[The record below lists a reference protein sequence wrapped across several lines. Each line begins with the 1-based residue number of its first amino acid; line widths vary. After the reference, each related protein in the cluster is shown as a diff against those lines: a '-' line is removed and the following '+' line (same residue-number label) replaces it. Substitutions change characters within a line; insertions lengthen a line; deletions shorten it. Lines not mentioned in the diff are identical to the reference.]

1 MHLVYENTK
10 EEIIAIKKTPVH
22 RPPHL
27 HNALEIVYVTEGCVE
42 LGVGEELFHM
52 NQGDIGFIFPNI
64 IHHYQVFSCQRN
76 QAIYLNAS
84 PFLVD
89 RFTDILENK
98 APKPPVIKAS
108 SIEPDVYHAFN
119 SILGA
124 QKDDITL
131 VQAYL
136 QIILARCIPK
146 FQLVDKKSVGSTDLI
161 YRTVSY
167 VSGNFKHS
175 ITLESM
181 ARDLGVSK
189 YVLSR
194 IFSKTFH
201 KNFNQYLNDAR
212 LGYACQRLE
221 NTNDTIT
228 ELCLDSGFK
237 SLRTFNR
244 AFKEKFKTTPSE
256 YRKTFVRN
264 WNMM

>member
-52 NQGDIGFIFPNI
+52 DQGDIGFLFPNI
-64 IHHYQVFSCQRN
+64 IHHYQVFSCQHN

-98 APKPPVIKAS
+98 APKPPVIKAF

-124 QKDDITL
+124 QKTTL
-131 VQAYL
+131 HWSRRICRLSWQDVSRNFSWLRKVLLEA
-136 QIILARCIPK
+136 QI
-146 FQLVDKKSVGSTDLI
+146 
-161 YRTVSY
+161 
-167 VSGNFKHS
+167 
-175 ITLESM
+175 
-181 ARDLGVSK
+181 
-189 YVLSR
+189 
-194 IFSKTFH
+194 
-201 KNFNQYLNDAR
+201 
-212 LGYACQRLE
+212 
-221 NTNDTIT
+221 
-228 ELCLDSGFK
+228 
-237 SLRTFNR
+237 
-244 AFKEKFKTTPSE
+244 
-256 YRKTFVRN
+256 
-264 WNMM
+264 

>member
-1 MHLVYENTK
+1 
-10 EEIIAIKKTPVH
+10 
-22 RPPHL
+22 
-27 HNALEIVYVTEGCVE
+27 
-42 LGVGEELFHM
+42 
-52 NQGDIGFIFPNI
+52 
-64 IHHYQVFSCQRN
+64 
-76 QAIYLNAS
+76 
-84 PFLVD
+84 
-89 RFTDILENK
+89 
-98 APKPPVIKAS
+98 
-108 SIEPDVYHAFN
+108 
-119 SILGA
+119 
-124 QKDDITL
+124 L

-146 FQLVDKKSVGSTDLI
+146 FQLVEKGSVGSTDLI

-181 ARDLGVSK
+181 ARNLGVSK

-244 AFKEKFKTTPSE
+244 AFKEKFKTSPSE

-264 WNMM
+264 WNMI

>member
-52 NQGDIGFIFPNI
+52 DQGDIGFIFPNI
-64 IHHYQVFSCQRN
+64 IHHYQVFSCQHN

-98 APKPPVIKAS
+98 APKPPVIKAF

-124 QKDDITL
+124 QKDEHYIGPGSICRL
-131 VQAYL
+131 
-136 QIILARCIPK
+136 ILAKMYPE
-146 FQLVDKKSVGSTDLI
+146 
-161 YRTVSY
+161 
-167 VSGNFKHS
+167 NFSWLRKVL
-175 ITLESM
+175 LE
-181 ARDLGVSK
+181 AQ
-189 YVLSR
+189 
-194 IFSKTFH
+194 I
-201 KNFNQYLNDAR
+201 
-212 LGYACQRLE
+212 
-221 NTNDTIT
+221 
-228 ELCLDSGFK
+228 
-237 SLRTFNR
+237 
-244 AFKEKFKTTPSE
+244 
-256 YRKTFVRN
+256 
-264 WNMM
+264 

>member
-108 SIEPDVYHAFN
+108 SIETGNLDFKPFLPAKCRN
-119 SILGA
+119 TQEIN
-124 QKDDITL
+124 DISTL
-131 VQAYL
+131 FYTPFHPVLHYSLYQGYSPPL
-136 QIILARCIPK
+136 NPEGYRETNISK
-146 FQLVDKKSVGSTDLI
+146 GSL
-161 YRTVSY
+161 
-167 VSGNFKHS
+167 
-175 ITLESM
+175 
-181 ARDLGVSK
+181 
-189 YVLSR
+189 
-194 IFSKTFH
+194 
-201 KNFNQYLNDAR
+201 
-212 LGYACQRLE
+212 
-221 NTNDTIT
+221 
-228 ELCLDSGFK
+228 
-237 SLRTFNR
+237 
-244 AFKEKFKTTPSE
+244 
-256 YRKTFVRN
+256 
-264 WNMM
+264 

>member
-52 NQGDIGFIFPNI
+52 DQGDIGFIFPNI

-108 SIEPDVYHAFN
+108 SIELMFIMHLIPFSAHKRTTLHWSRRICRLYWQDVSQNF
-119 SILGA
+119 SWLRRS
-124 QKDDITL
+124 L
-131 VQAYL
+131 SE
-136 QIILARCIPK
+136 AR
-146 FQLVDKKSVGSTDLI
+146 T
-161 YRTVSY
+161 
-167 VSGNFKHS
+167 
-175 ITLESM
+175 
-181 ARDLGVSK
+181 
-189 YVLSR
+189 
-194 IFSKTFH
+194 
-201 KNFNQYLNDAR
+201 
-212 LGYACQRLE
+212 
-221 NTNDTIT
+221 
-228 ELCLDSGFK
+228 
-237 SLRTFNR
+237 
-244 AFKEKFKTTPSE
+244 
-256 YRKTFVRN
+256 
-264 WNMM
+264 

>member
-108 SIEPDVYHAFN
+108 SIEPDVYHAF
-119 SILGA
+119 SA
-124 QKDDITL
+124 HKRTTL
-131 VQAYL
+131 HWSRRICRLYWQDVSQNFSWL
-136 QIILARCIPK
+136 RRSLSEAR
-146 FQLVDKKSVGSTDLI
+146 T
-161 YRTVSY
+161 
-167 VSGNFKHS
+167 
-175 ITLESM
+175 
-181 ARDLGVSK
+181 
-189 YVLSR
+189 
-194 IFSKTFH
+194 
-201 KNFNQYLNDAR
+201 
-212 LGYACQRLE
+212 
-221 NTNDTIT
+221 
-228 ELCLDSGFK
+228 
-237 SLRTFNR
+237 
-244 AFKEKFKTTPSE
+244 
-256 YRKTFVRN
+256 
-264 WNMM
+264 

>member
-52 NQGDIGFIFPNI
+52 DQGDIGFIFPNI
-64 IHHYQVFSCQRN
+64 IHHYQVFSCQHN
-76 QAIYLNAS
+76 
-84 PFLVD
+84 
-89 RFTDILENK
+89 
-98 APKPPVIKAS
+98 
-108 SIEPDVYHAFN
+108 HAFN

-124 QKDDITL
+124 HKVDMTL

-146 FQLVDKKSVGSTDLI
+146 FQLVEKGSVGSTDLI

-181 ARDLGVSK
+181 ARNLGVSK

-194 IFSKTFH
+194 IFSQTFH

-244 AFKEKFKTTPSE
+244 AFKEKFKTSPSE

>member
-1 MHLVYENTK
+1 MIPYISAGFLKNIQEYLHKCITLILATS
-10 EEIIAIKKTPVH
+10 IHPSGFSAIHQTADSY
-22 RPPHL
+22 L
-27 HNALEIVYVTEGCVE
+27 LS
-42 LGVGEELFHM
+42 
-52 NQGDIGFIFPNI
+52 IFN
-64 IHHYQVFSCQRN
+64 
-76 QAIYLNAS
+76 
-84 PFLVD
+84 FLVD
-89 RFTDILENK
+89 RFTDVLENK
-98 APKPPVIKAS
+98 APKLPVIKAS
-108 SIEPDVYHAFN
+108 SIEPDVYRAFY

-146 FQLVDKKSVGSTDLI
+146 FQLVEKGSVGSTDLI

-221 NTNDTIT
+221 N
-228 ELCLDSGFK
+228 
-237 SLRTFNR
+237 
-244 AFKEKFKTTPSE
+244 
-256 YRKTFVRN
+256 YR
-264 WNMM
+264 

>member
-52 NQGDIGFIFPNI
+52 DQGDIGFIFPNI
-64 IHHYQVFSCQRN
+64 IHHYQVFSCQHN

-84 PFLVD
+84 PF
-89 RFTDILENK
+89 
-98 APKPPVIKAS
+98 
-108 SIEPDVYHAFN
+108 
-119 SILGA
+119 
-124 QKDDITL
+124 
-131 VQAYL
+131 L

-146 FQLVDKKSVGSTDLI
+146 FQLVEKGSVGSTDLI

-181 ARDLGVSK
+181 ARNLGVSK

-244 AFKEKFKTTPSE
+244 AFKEKFKTSPSE

>member
-1 MHLVYENTK
+1 MLQRDALNSVLEKNFSIWIRATLVLSFQ
-10 EEIIAIKKTPVH
+10 IS
-22 RPPHL
+22 
-27 HNALEIVYVTEGCVE
+27 
-42 LGVGEELFHM
+42 
-52 NQGDIGFIFPNI
+52 FI
-64 IHHYQVFSCQRN
+64 HYQVFSCQHN

-98 APKPPVIKAS
+98 APKPPVIKAF

-146 FQLVDKKSVGSTDLI
+146 FQLVEKGSVGSTDLI

-181 ARDLGVSK
+181 ARNLGVSK
-189 YVLSR
+189 YVLSMI
-194 IFSKTFH
+194 IF
-201 KNFNQYLNDAR
+201 
-212 LGYACQRLE
+212 
-221 NTNDTIT
+221 
-228 ELCLDSGFK
+228 
-237 SLRTFNR
+237 
-244 AFKEKFKTTPSE
+244 
-256 YRKTFVRN
+256 
-264 WNMM
+264 

>member
-119 SILGA
+119 SISRRT
-124 QKDDITL
+124 KRTTL
-131 VQAYL
+131 HWSRRICRLYWQDVSQNFSWL
-136 QIILARCIPK
+136 RRSLSEAR
-146 FQLVDKKSVGSTDLI
+146 T
-161 YRTVSY
+161 
-167 VSGNFKHS
+167 
-175 ITLESM
+175 
-181 ARDLGVSK
+181 
-189 YVLSR
+189 
-194 IFSKTFH
+194 
-201 KNFNQYLNDAR
+201 
-212 LGYACQRLE
+212 
-221 NTNDTIT
+221 
-228 ELCLDSGFK
+228 
-237 SLRTFNR
+237 
-244 AFKEKFKTTPSE
+244 
-256 YRKTFVRN
+256 
-264 WNMM
+264 

>member
-1 MHLVYENTK
+1 MD
-10 EEIIAIKKTPVH
+10 
-22 RPPHL
+22 
-27 HNALEIVYVTEGCVE
+27 
-42 LGVGEELFHM
+42 
-52 NQGDIGFIFPNI
+52 QGDIGFIFPNI
-64 IHHYQVFSCQRN
+64 IHHYQVFSCQHN

-98 APKPPVIKAS
+98 APKPPVIKAF

-146 FQLVDKKSVGSTDLI
+146 FQLVEKGSVGSTDLI

-181 ARDLGVSK
+181 ARNLGVSK

-212 LGYACQRLE
+212 LGYACQRLKIPMIQSRSSALTVDLKVCAPLTVRLRKSSKLPPV
-221 NTNDTIT
+221 NTGKHLLEI
-228 ELCLDSGFK
+228 GI
-237 SLRTFNR
+237 
-244 AFKEKFKTTPSE
+244 
-256 YRKTFVRN
+256 
-264 WNMM
+264 

>member
-1 MHLVYENTK
+1 MDQAILVLSSKYHSPLSK
-10 EEIIAIKKTPVH
+10 
-22 RPPHL
+22 
-27 HNALEIVYVTEGCVE
+27 Y
-42 LGVGEELFHM
+42 
-52 NQGDIGFIFPNI
+52 
-64 IHHYQVFSCQRN
+64 FSCQRN

-124 QKDDITL
+124 QKGDIIL

-146 FQLVDKKSVGSTDLI
+146 FQLVEKGSVGSTDLI

-181 ARDLGVSK
+181 ARDLASA
-189 YVLSR
+189 SM
-194 IFSKTFH
+194 F
-201 KNFNQYLNDAR
+201 
-212 LGYACQRLE
+212 CP
-221 NTNDTIT
+221 
-228 ELCLDSGFK
+228 GF
-237 SLRTFNR
+237 F
-244 AFKEKFKTTPSE
+244 
-256 YRKTFVRN
+256 
-264 WNMM
+264 

>member
-1 MHLVYENTK
+1 MD
-10 EEIIAIKKTPVH
+10 
-22 RPPHL
+22 
-27 HNALEIVYVTEGCVE
+27 
-42 LGVGEELFHM
+42 
-52 NQGDIGFIFPNI
+52 QGDIGFIFPNI
-64 IHHYQVFSCQRN
+64 IHHYQVFSCQHN

-98 APKPPVIKAS
+98 APKPPVIKAF

-146 FQLVDKKSVGSTDLI
+146 FQLVEKGSVGSTDLI

-181 ARDLGVSK
+181 ARNLASANMFCQGYFLKHS
-189 YVLSR
+189 
-194 IFSKTFH
+194 IKTS
-201 KNFNQYLNDAR
+201 
-212 LGYACQRLE
+212 
-221 NTNDTIT
+221 TST
-228 ELCLDSGFK
+228 
-237 SLRTFNR
+237 
-244 AFKEKFKTTPSE
+244 
-256 YRKTFVRN
+256 
-264 WNMM
+264 

>member
-52 NQGDIGFIFPNI
+52 DQGDIGFIFPNI
-64 IHHYQVFSCQRN
+64 IHHYQVFSCQHN

-98 APKPPVIKAS
+98 APKPPVIKAF

-136 QIILARCIPK
+136 RLYWQDVSQNFSWLRRSLSEAR
-146 FQLVDKKSVGSTDLI
+146 T
-161 YRTVSY
+161 
-167 VSGNFKHS
+167 
-175 ITLESM
+175 
-181 ARDLGVSK
+181 
-189 YVLSR
+189 
-194 IFSKTFH
+194 
-201 KNFNQYLNDAR
+201 
-212 LGYACQRLE
+212 
-221 NTNDTIT
+221 
-228 ELCLDSGFK
+228 
-237 SLRTFNR
+237 
-244 AFKEKFKTTPSE
+244 
-256 YRKTFVRN
+256 
-264 WNMM
+264 